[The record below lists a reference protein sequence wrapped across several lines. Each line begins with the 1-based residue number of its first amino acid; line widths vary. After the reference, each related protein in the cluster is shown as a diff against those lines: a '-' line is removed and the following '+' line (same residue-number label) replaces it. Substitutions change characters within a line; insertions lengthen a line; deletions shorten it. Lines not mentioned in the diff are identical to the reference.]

1 MELGERLFGSMWFVK
16 KTEKEMKRDK
26 VPWSERVGEVVAII
40 CTVIVIIF
48 FAIHQT
54 RPTGF
59 FTDEFGTADSVLL
72 YLMILIG
79 VVPAFV
85 RLLLGSRNA
94 ARPFDAFSLV
104 VFCVGSLYFLATF
117 PFDFA
122 HFAEPFPHALEF
134 LIDWISADLAK
145 LLLVLGVIT
154 APFFSVYTFLLYV
167 AVKKRMAQPPAQT
180 QPAAP

>member
-1 MELGERLFGSMWFVK
+1 MELEDKLYGSMWLAK
-16 KTEKEMKRDK
+16 QIEKEVKRDSLK
-26 VPWSERVGEVVAII
+26 WSERVGEVAAII
-40 CTVIVIIF
+40 CTFIVIIF

-72 YLMILIG
+72 YLMLLIG
-79 VVPAFV
+79 VVPAFI

-94 ARPFDAFSLV
+94 ARPFDAFSLA

-117 PFDFA
+117 PFDFTY
-122 HFAEPFPHALEF
+122 FAEPFPDSLEF

-145 LLLVLGVIT
+145 LLLVLGAIA
-154 APFFSVYTFLLYV
+154 APFFSVYTYILYLG
-167 AVKKRMAQPPAQT
+167 VKKRMAQPPAQA
-180 QPAAP
+180 QPVAP